1 MDISGIIAIGT
12 VVVGV
17 AGTWG
22 ALRVRIKT
30 LEASQRDQ
38 GRRIGELEKW
48 RAFEE
53 GRGGRRRPSRTFKA
67 EPALAAE
74 EDESGPG
81 G

>member
-1 MDISGIIAIGT
+1 MIAIGT
-12 VVVGV
+12 IVVGV

-53 GRGGRRRPSRTFKA
+53 GRGGRRRPSRAFKA
-67 EPALAAE
+67 EPALAAD
-74 EDESGPG
+74 DESGPG